1 MARDLTPQQT
11 LFCDRIAAG
20 DTRIAAYLFA
30 YPNAKNGRRGTQ
42 DTSAL
47 RLSKRPQIKHR
58 LAEIQAASISLAAA
72 SSAWT
77 VDRLVSEA
85 ETNLDLAR
93 SGGPRSVSAANGS
106 LELIA
111 RATGIIGGDHS
122 SNVQPAIT
130 RVTVVLNR
138 EPAREPA
145 SGPDVVEAHHW
156 RTEGDTG

>member
-1 MARDLTPQQT
+1 MARDLTSQQA
-11 LFCDRIAAG
+11 LFCERIAAG
-20 DTRIAAYLFA
+20 DTRISAYLFA
-30 YPNAKNGRRGTQ
+30 YPNAKNGRRSTQ

-47 RLSKRPQIKHR
+47 RLSKRPQIRRR
-58 LAEIQAASISLAAA
+58 LAEIQAEATTLAAA
-72 SSAWT
+72 ASAWN

-111 RATGIIGGDHS
+111 RVAGLLSSDHS
-122 SNVQPAIT
+122 STTQAIT

-138 EPAREPA
+138 ALPAGEPEII
-145 SGPDVVEAHHW
+145 EAHHW
-156 RTEGDTG
+156 RTEGETG

>member
-1 MARDLTPQQT
+1 MARDLTRQQR
-11 LFCDRIAAG
+11 LFCDGLSQGLPRIE
-20 DTRIAAYLFA
+20 AYYAA
-30 YPNAKNGRRGTQ
+30 YPNSKKNPNRATA
-42 DTSAL
+42 DNNAYHL
-47 RLSKRPQIKHR
+47 ANVPKIAAR
-58 LAEIQAASISLAAA
+58 LAEIQAASIALAGA

-111 RATGIIGGDHS
+111 RVAGLLSSDHGS
-122 SNVQPAIT
+122 TTQAIT
-130 RVTVVLNR
+130 RVTVVLN
-138 EPAREPA
+138 REPA

-156 RTEGDTG
+156 RTEGDPG

>member
-1 MARDLTPQQT
+1 MARDLTRQQR
-11 LFCDRIAAG
+11 LFCDGISQGLPRIE
-20 DTRIAAYLFA
+20 AYYAA
-30 YPNAKNGRRGTQ
+30 YPNSKKNPNRATA
-42 DTSAL
+42 DNNAYHL
-47 RLSKRPQIKHR
+47 ANVPKIAAR
-58 LAEIQAASISLAAA
+58 LAEIQAASITLAASA
-72 SSAWT
+72 SAWT

-138 EPAREPA
+138 EPA

>member
-1 MARDLTPQQT
+1 MARDLTSQQA
-11 LFCDRIAAG
+11 LFCERIAAG

-30 YPNAKNGRRGTQ
+30 YPNSKKNPNRATP
-42 DTSAL
+42 DNNAYHL
-47 RLSKRPQIKHR
+47 ANVPKIAAR
-58 LAEIQAASISLAAA
+58 LAEIQAASTALAAA
-72 SSAWT
+72 ASAWN

-122 SNVQPAIT
+122 SNAQPAIT

-138 EPAREPA
+138 ALPAGEPPEII
-145 SGPDVVEAHHW
+145 EAHHW
-156 RTEGDTG
+156 RTEGETG